1 MQENRALLGRSRV
14 LDQIRSATTVYSLDL
29 YISIHQ
35 RLDFVK

>member
-14 LDQIRSATTVYSLDL
+14 LDQIRATTVYSLDL